1 MLPCKLEVHM
11 NDDSKESGFGVS
23 ELIILLGL
31 TPEMETDEHKGQ
43 TVTEG
48 FLTKT
53 TGEVET
59 FEHHL
64 TKQDVDSAKY
74 ENILDP
80 ACYSSYHLLEV
91 EMPLTP
97 PCSTFKPH
105 ADTLGFELKA
115 EEMSP
120 PLHNLL
126 ITDSAKETLEN
137 SVCHSE
143 LYPMLLKVPVIQDSF
158 QHWTIMELKEKISI
172 NPEILTCVTL
182 GNKWWSESGLN
193 ATCTITI
200 EQLNTHSFSANNLS
214 SRMETF
220 TAVTAAQLERMLEEK
235 ASCMKQRTSLQN
247 SKKQPNSPGDSPPK
261 IKLSSSPW
269 HWELNVAPSDT
280 QVNVDLVTDGKE
292 QDKTH
297 AVVFS
302 AEEEEFRKNSL
313 LTTRVLSLNHVNPLS
328 TTPSKTH
335 DASKNKDTGLYGLE
349 TQPEDTSDLLSN
361 FIMLR
366 TRQIRGQPEDKVT
379 QELPVLVLEAEA
391 LEISTPELKEDT
403 HLSSDVISEVRA
415 EEDTED
421 YRLSVNIQASDSQC
435 QAYRILEAAA
445 IPVLDKLI
453 GLGVTAC
460 MDWKFASVNFDCTRF
475 FLRQQEKTVSD
486 SCKVGKKDEKEIMLF
501 KHAALFHILVTVRD
515 LVLMCSFDTAL
526 GYLCEAKE
534 MYKSALGSCFDD
546 VWRKLEIV
554 QYVRES
560 KQEINPKIT
569 ALHDQLSQWR
579 RRNTGGDKPFKV
591 LVITRI
597 GSDDTKGT
605 IVDILSKMKDFKAIA
620 LRPAEGRR
628 FLERK
633 NVLDSLVSCSC
644 IIVTNQHIGAHFP
657 WDQFSLVVEYDC
669 TAGWLKICQDLKVP
683 YMTLQTCLPDP
694 ILMGETSL
702 NSFGFFQLDIQVPY
716 VFLTSEGLL
725 NNPEILQLMES
736 KYNITCIERS
746 SSASLQLFGGT
757 ERCAL
762 ITVDESTAIIMQN
775 LEELKCDKS
784 SESIILKLV
793 ALSLQYS
800 CCWIVLYSKERI
812 NSEYSLPG
820 NILQNLALMYAA
832 LVPFTSKSEE
842 LEVKVLIS
850 PGVEE
855 TGLLIQRIA
864 EHTVMRCKSDPYK
877 WLDKSWLSVLPSEAE
892 ECLLAFPCINPMVA
906 QLMLHRGSSLQW
918 LLSATIDQLQE
929 LLPEVPSK
937 VLKHFTDITSL
948 HQLSTSASPP
958 RHLDMSPLQ
967 RPENCSSPY
976 HFPHSVGRS
985 LSAMHEHD
993 KRLSDPHLS
1002 DNIRHRSAAF
1012 EPYRGS
1018 LKTTD
1023 IVVSDHSIK
1032 SFPSYQGEATKHKAH
1047 QYTMYGQ
1054 NQTFLSNIGSNKEC
1068 SQKLVTPIPFSF
1080 ASSHTV
1086 TEPTV
1091 PSQSFGLHST
1101 EASLDFLRPH
1111 QRTMQSEIISE
1122 HAPHSAYLMD
1132 NFADHVFC
1140 NQEEDFP
1147 MPVYHQRFK
1156 VHHGNAQNPCSLTKT
1171 NNFFTDL
1178 LGLPQKTPVY
1188 YRDELEDVIYVSP
1201 PRSTEKP
1208 WDLNPSG
1215 QRTDVFDSVPFTK
1228 ASQDLFDDLHFNQL
1242 RGDLAVQKR
1251 STVAETV
1258 LAERIAST
1266 GIQTAQQPQLKRRK
1280 LSFEKV
1286 PGRCDGQT
1294 RLKFF

>member
-1 MLPCKLEVHM
+1 M
-11 NDDSKESGFGVS
+11 
-23 ELIILLGL
+23 
-31 TPEMETDEHKGQ
+31 
-43 TVTEG
+43 
-48 FLTKT
+48 
-53 TGEVET
+53 
-59 FEHHL
+59 
-64 TKQDVDSAKY
+64 
-74 ENILDP
+74 
-80 ACYSSYHLLEV
+80 
-91 EMPLTP
+91 
-97 PCSTFKPH
+97 
-105 ADTLGFELKA
+105 
-115 EEMSP
+115 
-120 PLHNLL
+120 
-126 ITDSAKETLEN
+126 
-137 SVCHSE
+137 
-143 LYPMLLKVPVIQDSF
+143 
-158 QHWTIMELKEKISI
+158 
-172 NPEILTCVTL
+172 
-182 GNKWWSESGLN
+182 
-193 ATCTITI
+193 
-200 EQLNTHSFSANNLS
+200 
-214 SRMETF
+214 
-220 TAVTAAQLERMLEEK
+220 
-235 ASCMKQRTSLQN
+235 
-247 SKKQPNSPGDSPPK
+247 
-261 IKLSSSPW
+261 
-269 HWELNVAPSDT
+269 
-280 QVNVDLVTDGKE
+280 LVT
-292 QDKTH
+292 
-297 AVVFS
+297 F
-302 AEEEEFRKNSL
+302 
-313 LTTRVLSLNHVNPLS
+313 
-328 TTPSKTH
+328 
-335 DASKNKDTGLYGLE
+335 
-349 TQPEDTSDLLSN
+349 
-361 FIMLR
+361 
-366 TRQIRGQPEDKVT
+366 
-379 QELPVLVLEAEA
+379 
-391 LEISTPELKEDT
+391 
-403 HLSSDVISEVRA
+403 
-415 EEDTED
+415 
-421 YRLSVNIQASDSQC
+421 
-435 QAYRILEAAA
+435 
-445 IPVLDKLI
+445 LI
-453 GLGVTAC
+453 F
-460 MDWKFASVNFDCTRF
+460 W
-475 FLRQQEKTVSD
+475 Q
-486 SCKVGKKDEKEIMLF
+486 
-501 KHAALFHILVTVRD
+501 
-515 LVLMCSFDTAL
+515 
-526 GYLCEAKE
+526 
-534 MYKSALGSCFDD
+534 
-546 VWRKLEIV
+546 
-554 QYVRES
+554 
-560 KQEINPKIT
+560 
-569 ALHDQLSQWR
+569 
-579 RRNTGGDKPFKV
+579 V

-812 NSEYSLPG
+812 NSEYSLSG

-877 WLDKSWLSVLPSEAE
+877 WLDKSWLSVLPSE
-892 ECLLAFPCINPMVA
+892 
-906 QLMLHRGSSLQW
+906 
-918 LLSATIDQLQE
+918 
-929 LLPEVPSK
+929 
-937 VLKHFTDITSL
+937 HFTDITSL

-1080 ASSHTV
+1080 ESSHTV

-1091 PSQSFGLHST
+1091 PSQSFGLRST

-1122 HAPHSAYLMD
+1122 HAPHPAYLMD